1 MNKPKVGRAEAVV
14 LQYIADHP
22 DCTVTE
28 VGDYL
33 AETKGQTRNTALTM
47 MERLRTKG
55 FLERTKADGVFRYRL
70 QQSKRNMVEG
80 LIQDFVDSVLGGSI
94 TPLVAYLT
102 QKGEVTDAQ
111 LQELKGLFDGLEDE
125 ADGH

>member
-1 MNKPKVGRAEAVV
+1 MNTPKVGRAEAVV

-22 DCTVTE
+22 DRTVTE

-55 FLERTKADGVFRYRL
+55 FLERTKVEGVFRYRL
-70 QQSKRNMVEG
+70 QQSKRSMLEG

-94 TPLVAYLT
+94 TPLVAFLT

-111 LQELKGLFDGLEDE
+111 LQKLKGLIDGLEEETNDQ
-125 ADGH
+125 